1 MLAILFQEYGLRFLE
16 NTGLPGGIRY
26 GPSSWLKPRVKARGT
41 EKARAAWS
49 AIKPHHDGIY
59 GTGWAH

>member
-26 GPSSWLKPRVKARGT
+26 GAEFLAET
-41 EKARAAWS
+41 
-49 AIKPHHDGIY
+49 
-59 GTGWAH
+59 